1 MKKCPVDISKVRHS
15 ESAEQNVFIS
25 REQRELVLYA
35 EAGKR
40 QL

>member
-1 MKKCPVDISKVRHS
+1 MKKCPDISKVRHS

-35 EAGKR
+35 EA
-40 QL
+40 